1 MKIMINKKYIFNR
14 YILIWIVIGLATYI
28 YSIFNIIFNNKS
40 IKEHNNFK
48 YLIVLIILTLYV
60 INYIK
65 YNKSLKNEN
74 VA

>member
-28 YSIFNIIFNNKS
+28 YSILDIIFNNKS
-40 IKEHNNFK
+40 IKEYNNFK
-48 YLIVLIILTLYV
+48 YLIVLIILILYV

-74 VA
+74 VV